1 VRIGITAEL
10 LSNIPLTGVE
20 LYTYNLIKELLE
32 SKKHNFTLIC
42 APNTPRKLVPGSAEI
57 VVHKPFRLF
66 GTKFF
71 SYLVMPPKCLNEF
84 DLIHCPTVAAP
95 FFFRPRGK
103 VVMTVHDLTPVIN
116 PKWHILRRRLYFKC
130 ILKYRFKYVDM
141 FIATSQNTKK
151 DLIDRFNISPEKI
164 EVIYEGVSDRFK
176 PGKQKKQNFV
186 LAVSTLE
193 PRKNFVRIIQSYIN
207 LREKFSAAE
216 DLIIVGK
223 KGWHFKEI
231 LNIPPEYESHI
242 DFTGYVSENKLIEL
256 YQTAKIFVYPSL
268 YEGFGLPV
276 LEAMACGCPVI
287 TSNVSSL
294 PEVAGDAAILVDP
307 YNTDALTDAM
317 HKVLTNENLRERLA
331 VMGLERAKKFSWE
344 RCARE
349 TLNVFNTLGNA

>member
-1 VRIGITAEL
+1 
-10 LSNIPLTGVE
+10 
-20 LYTYNLIKELLE
+20 
-32 SKKHNFTLIC
+32 
-42 APNTPRKLVPGSAEI
+42 
-57 VVHKPFRLF
+57 
-66 GTKFF
+66 
-71 SYLVMPPKCLNEF
+71 
-84 DLIHCPTVAAP
+84 
-95 FFFRPRGK
+95 
-103 VVMTVHDLTPVIN
+103 
-116 PKWHILRRRLYFKC
+116 
-130 ILKYRFKYVDM
+130 M